1 MEYAGAECR
10 CLLVCPDYRCLQKLC
25 ALVLPLTQQLESGG
39 SVQPPP
45 ETHLS
50 ESTTHSHTRHSL
62 STRSAASQTRPQATS
77 VHDCGTSTSHDREHG
92 VGETGARAGHDDS
105 GSSTHNLSDSSSR
118 SWTDGHVGRASIS
131 VTANLS
137 PPQDASTPHARR
149 AGGHTS
155 SSLRRQSG
163 RHRETASQSQSCSR
177 VERAELISGGTQTD
191 GLHSSSFHSHTSSV
205 REGGGADD
213 SPPSRRR
220 HDAGAAGSAHQR
232 EVGGASGSS
241 RVHHSF
247 SWVHSGGDF
256 DSLETRLQRALDS
269 PTLPVRGWGCC
280 TAQHDHF
287 IHFHLLFL
295 DFLFCFLS
303 PSLPASLSSSL
314 LL

>member
-1 MEYAGAECR
+1 MKLLAEVR
-10 CLLVCPDYRCLQKLC
+10 RLRR
-25 ALVLPLTQQLESGG
+25 QLDQSIHSNTSLADELR
-39 SVQPPP
+39 
-45 ETHLS
+45 TRLS
-50 ESTTHSHTRHSL
+50 ESTTHSHTR
-62 STRSAASQTRPQATS
+62 RQATS

-92 VGETGARAGHDDS
+92 VGETGTGASHDHS

-137 PPQDASTPHARR
+137 PPQDASTPHPRR
-149 AGGHTS
+149 TGGHTS
-155 SSLRRQSG
+155 SSSRRQSG

-191 GLHSSSFHSHTSSV
+191 GLHSSSFHSHTSSTQ
-205 REGGGADD
+205 EGGGTDD

-232 EVGGASGSS
+232 ERGGASGSS
-241 RVHHSF
+241 CVHHSF

-269 PTLPVRGWGCC
+269 PTLPVRGRGLV
-280 TAQHDHF
+280 ALHMF
-287 IHFHLLFL
+287 E
-295 DFLFCFLS
+295 
-303 PSLPASLSSSL
+303 A
-314 LL
+314 